1 MRLRTFLKGVAS
13 VGVVATVTLIG
24 AVKAIDLDKVKV
36 LLAAEVKAATGRELT
51 IGGPLRLKLGWSPTV
66 TAERVSLANAPGG
79 SRKDML
85 VVERV
90 EAEMALV
97 PLLKHS
103 VVVKRLL
110 LVGPDL
116 LVEADAKGR
125 GNWRFAPGSPA
136 PEVAGAPPVRFDIG
150 EFLIKNGR
158 INWPGGDSVA
168 LHKVVLQPNPDGQR
182 LRLVVVGDWR
192 ATSFDAAGTVGALS
206 AIGPA
211 KPWPVQLNGSIGH
224 SLVVVEGAVAD
235 PLAGRGFDLR
245 LQAQGDEV
253 ARPLTL
259 AGIFSAGRPAPAIG
273 PFKLS
278 AHWDDSAGMQR
289 VTEID
294 LAIGRRELA
303 VVSAKG
309 EIRNVTAGQ
318 GIDLRLGV
326 ESDNL
331 AGLSQLSG
339 FPLPPI
345 GPVKLAAHLIDDGAG
360 MSFGDI
366 KARLGD
372 SDLAGDVTF
381 VPGPRPHLAG
391 TLGATSLD
399 LSDLTSPAAKAG
411 EKRAERVK
419 PAAKAGA
426 RLFSD
431 EPLALMGLGAIDA
444 DLTLNAARLM
454 VEGVELDALAAKLS
468 LDRGRL
474 AVSAES
480 GRLAG
485 GTLAGALTL
494 DVTAGHDPMVAAR
507 LDANGADLG
516 RLVREVFDSR
526 AINGGV
532 ARLHLDA
539 KAQGNSVRA
548 LMTTLDGELL
558 VAIGEAHIDDGA
570 IDWTA
575 TDALT
580 RLALALDP
588 AVKAAADTSLRCA
601 VVRLQARDGVASAR
615 KGIAAETGRNVL
627 LGDGSINL
635 DSETLALAFAA
646 KAAGQVTGAARVG
659 GSLLAPAITT
669 DTVDGVGIDDHPCQ
683 TALGQPAPRKQVKR
697 RPPAGGRP

>member
-13 VGVVATVTLIG
+13 VGVVATVALIG
-24 AVKAIDLDKVKV
+24 AVKAIDLDKIRV

-51 IGGPLRLKLGWSPTV
+51 IAGPLRLKLGWSPTV
-66 TAERVSLANAPGG
+66 TAERVSLANVPGG

-125 GNWRFAPGSPA
+125 GNWRFARASPA

-158 INWPGGDSVA
+158 VNWPGGDSVA
-168 LHKVVLQPNPDGQR
+168 LHKVVLQPAPDGQR

-192 ATSFDAAGTVGALS
+192 ATSFDATGTVGAPS
-206 AIGPA
+206 APG

-224 SLVVVEGAVAD
+224 SLLVVEGAVAD
-235 PLAGRGFDLR
+235 PLAGRGIDLR
-245 LQAQGDEV
+245 LQAQGDEM

-259 AGIFSAGRPAPAIG
+259 AGLIGAGKPAPNIG

-278 AHWDDSAGMQR
+278 AHLDDAAGMQR
-289 VTEID
+289 LTEVD

-309 EIRNVTAGQ
+309 EVRDVAAGR

-331 AGLSQLSG
+331 VGLSQLSG

-345 GPVKLAAHLIDDGAG
+345 GPVKFAAHLTDEGAG
-360 MSFGDI
+360 MSLGDI
-366 KARLGD
+366 KVRLGD
-372 SDLAGDVTF
+372 SDLAGDVT
-381 VPGPRPHLAG
+381 VVSGSRPHLAG
-391 TLGATSLD
+391 TLAATNLD
-399 LSDLTSPAAKAG
+399 MNDLIMPAAKAG
-411 EKRAERVK
+411 EKRVERVK

-431 EPLALMGLGAIDA
+431 APLALTALDAIDA

-454 VEGVELDALAAKLS
+454 LDGMELDGLAAKLR
-468 LDRGRL
+468 LDRGHL

-494 DVTAGHDPMVAAR
+494 DVTAGHAPVVAAR

-516 RLVREVFDSR
+516 RLARDVFDSR
-526 AINGGV
+526 AISGGTT
-532 ARLHLDA
+532 RFHLDA
-539 KAQGNSVRA
+539 KARGNSVRT
-548 LMTTLDGELL
+548 LMTTLDGEVL
-558 VAIGEAHIDDGA
+558 VAISEAHIDDAA
-570 IDWTA
+570 IDWGGV
-575 TDALT
+575 DAST
-580 RLALALDP
+580 RLARLLDP
-588 AVKAAADTSLRCA
+588 AAKAAADTSVHCA
-601 VVRLQARDGVASAR
+601 VVRLQARDGVISAR
-615 KGIAAETGRNVL
+615 KGIAAETGRSVL
-627 LGDGSINL
+627 LGDGTVNL
-635 DSETLALAFAA
+635 DGETLALAFAA
-646 KAAGQVTGAARVG
+646 KAAGQVTGTARVG
-659 GSLLAPAITT
+659 GSLLTPVITA
-669 DTVDGVGIDDHPCQ
+669 DTVDGIGLDDHPCQ
-683 TALGQPAPRKQVKR
+683 TALGQPVPRKQVKR
-697 RPPAGGRP
+697 RPLVGGRP